1 MKKYVLACDAG
12 TTSVRA
18 IIFDKKARVVA
29 VSQHEINCYFP
40 KPAYAEED
48 PEEIFSSMF
57 YCIVDVIEKAGALP
71 EEIAAVGITNQRETA
86 VVWDRKTGKPVYN
99 AILWQ
104 CRRTSEICRE
114 LKAAGY
120 EDHIRETTGL
130 KADAYFSGPKIKW
143 ILDNVPGARGSASA
157 GDLLFGTIDTWLVYK
172 FTSGKYHVTDYT
184 NASRTMLFDIHN
196 LCWDKKMLDIL
207 EIPESMLPKVLP
219 CGGDFG
225 YVSYGGCDI
234 PIRGIAGDQQAALF
248 GELCTEFGD
257 IKITYGTGCFMLAN
271 TGGCVPR
278 SEHGLLATVA
288 VSFDQN
294 KPQYALEGSVFTG
307 GSLVK
312 WLRDS
317 LGIIAT
323 APETESLAR
332 SVDSNGGVYIVP
344 AFTGLG
350 APYWDMDARGTVL
363 GITGNTTRAHVARAA
378 LESIAF
384 QTDELLVSMEKDLG
398 IVFRSLLADGGA
410 SNNGYLLEFQAG
422 ISGIP
427 VVRTGYTEA
436 TALGAALIA
445 GLSTGFYDSLESIR
459 EILPCG
465 RCFEPAMDEE
475 KRKSLL
481 ESFASAVSACR
492 SFRGINC

>member
-1 MKKYVLACDAG
+1 
-12 TTSVRA
+12 
-18 IIFDKKARVVA
+18 
-29 VSQHEINCYFP
+29 
-40 KPAYAEED
+40 
-48 PEEIFSSMF
+48 
-57 YCIVDVIEKAGALP
+57 
-71 EEIAAVGITNQRETA
+71 GITNQRETA

-184 NASRTMLFDIHN
+184 NASRTMLFDIHD

-225 YVSYGGCDI
+225 YVSYGGTDI

-271 TGGCVPR
+271 TGGSVPR

-288 VSFDQN
+288 VCFEQD

>member
-1 MKKYVLACDAG
+1 MG
-12 TTSVRA
+12 TA
-18 IIFDKKARVVA
+18 L
-29 VSQHEINCYFP
+29 
-40 KPAYAEED
+40 
-48 PEEIFSSMF
+48 
-57 YCIVDVIEKAGALP
+57 VI
-71 EEIAAVGITNQRETA
+71 
-86 VVWDRKTGKPVYN
+86 
-99 AILWQ
+99 
-104 CRRTSEICRE
+104 S
-114 LKAAGY
+114 
-120 EDHIRETTGL
+120 
-130 KADAYFSGPKIKW
+130 
-143 ILDNVPGARGSASA
+143 
-157 GDLLFGTIDTWLVYK
+157 
-172 FTSGKYHVTDYT
+172 
-184 NASRTMLFDIHN
+184 
-196 LCWDKKMLDIL
+196 
-207 EIPESMLPKVLP
+207 
-219 CGGDFG
+219 
-225 YVSYGGCDI
+225 
-234 PIRGIAGDQQAALF
+234 
-248 GELCTEFGD
+248 
-257 IKITYGTGCFMLAN
+257 
-271 TGGCVPR
+271 
-278 SEHGLLATVA
+278 TVA
-288 VSFDQN
+288 VCFEQD